1 MPGIDPTM
9 QLRGAGLI
17 HIRFAI
23 RQLPAA
29 CIKGEGIAST
39 QAVAS
44 LGHYTG
50 LTGSQ
55 RDLPV
60 TGMAIRQCLID
71 FLPMGIG

>member
-1 MPGIDPTM
+1 MPGIDPTV

-17 HIRFAI
+17 RIRLAVGQF
-23 RQLPAA
+23 PTA

-50 LTGSQ
+50 RTGSQ

-71 FLPMGIG
+71 FLPMSIG

>member
-17 HIRFAI
+17 RIRLAVGQF
-23 RQLPAA
+23 PTA
-29 CIKGEGIAST
+29 CIKGEGISRT

-44 LGHYTG
+44 LGNDTG
-50 LTGSQ
+50 RTGSQ
-55 RDLPV
+55 RDMPV